1 MSIGLIK
8 VYDRHLSSQAV
19 ETKYNAEAA
28 NFGREPTI
36 DTDQDNDGLLLSQE
50 IAIGTDPND
59 PDTDDDGFSDGD
71 EVALGTDPL
80 SANSKL
86 SIQSITIEADSSIS
100 IVWSSVPGR
109 TYAVEAS
116 ENLIDWTSIDTV
128 NASEGTTTVYS
139 DIDENQEIQ
148 QFYRIR
154 LSQ

>member
-1 MSIGLIK
+1 MCIRDS
-8 VYDRHLSSQAV
+8 
-19 ETKYNAEAA
+19 
-28 NFGREPTI
+28 
-36 DTDQDNDGLLLSQE
+36 
-50 IAIGTDPND
+50 

-148 QFYRIR
+148 QFYRVR